1 MSFKLDL
8 HVHTRFSGDNE
19 SDPEET
25 VLCALKAGI
34 SGLAFTEHYSYEA
47 SEHAEKLKEKYR
59 DRILILRGVE
69 FSSAD
74 GHCLIFGADTDKLPI
89 KNEPIETVVRIAVEN
104 GGVVI
109 PTHPYRGSNSIGE
122 KIDRV
127 KGFIAVEGHNGYSL
141 YGQNVK
147 AVEKALELKLPYTGG
162 SDAHEARQVGACFT
176 EFRDEVTDDNFLDLL
191 KLGRYRGVDTRKISK
206 LWAPQ

>member
-34 SGLAFTEHYSYEA
+34 AGLAFTEHYSYEA
-47 SEHAEKLKEKYR
+47 SEHAVKLKEKYR

-89 KNEPIETVVRIAVEN
+89 KNEPIETVVRIAGEN
-104 GGVVI
+104 GAVVI

-176 EFRDEVTDDNFLDLL
+176 EFRDEVTHDNFLDLL
-191 KLGRYRGVDTRKISK
+191 RLGRYRGVDTRKISK
-206 LWAPQ
+206 LWAP